1 MVAHPIDLAHLSPM
15 SPDETASLLVITGD
29 QYLFRYRD
37 RTGATAYKFVSPAA
51 VRSAFVHETIDTG
64 WLPSTV
70 RRWGVGRLGEW
81 LLMTHP
87 PRRYSFSFTADQ
99 GNETVTRQITMPALA
114 FFGYGQ
120 KYYLWAFTD
129 RELNANSALFT
140 APLPN
145 IEANGA
151 ICFGQSALPQASTKT
166 IGEAWNLFLTSPFS
180 NHSVNGKSKAFPEDV
195 RKQLESMA
203 QANRRHYPLRDLV
216 RLRETASQMIDGIV
230 RGIRG

>member
-1 MVAHPIDLAHLSPM
+1 MVAHPIDLARLSPM

-37 RTGATAYKFVSPAA
+37 KAGAMAYKFVSPAA
-51 VRSAFVHETIDTG
+51 VRTAFAHETIDTG
-64 WLPSTV
+64 WLPANL

-81 LLMTHP
+81 LLMTHA
-87 PRRYSFSFTADQ
+87 PRRYSFAFTTDQ
-99 GNETVTRQITMPALA
+99 GNEGITLPIAMPALA

-145 IEANGA
+145 IEGSGA
-151 ICFGQSALPQASTKT
+151 ICFGQNVLPQASTKT
-166 IGEAWNLFLTSPFS
+166 IGEVWDLFLTSPFS

-195 RKQLESMA
+195 RKQLEKMS
-203 QANRRHYPLRDLV
+203 QANGHHYPLRDLV
-216 RLRETASQMIDGIV
+216 PLRETASQMIDGIV
-230 RGIRG
+230 RGVRG